1 MNEKGDVFVE
11 SGLTVPAPFSA
22 MLTLVALP
30 PNVLP
35 LTVMGV
41 VPQVLPLLPAR
52 LSVGGFTH
60 PQDTSKLL
68 PVVVHPEAF
77 LTVMV

>member
-1 MNEKGDVFVE
+1 MNEKGDVLAE
-11 SGLTVPAPFSA
+11 SRLTVPAPFSDV
-22 MLTLVALP
+22 LTLVALP

-41 VPQVLPLLPAR
+41 VPHVLPLLAASV
-52 LSVGGFTH
+52 SVGGFTH

-68 PVVVHPEAF
+68 PVVVHPEEF